1 MEGNML
7 YNGLNDSER
16 ALMQEMIER
25 GYDLF
30 TSRCAEGRHV
40 EQSYIKSIG
49 EGRVWLGA
57 KGKEIG
63 IVDELGNIDDAINKA
78 VELAGLDSYQLTY
91 YPAKKDP
98 YEELLKLL
106 DNTTEEERLIM
117 KVREFASKPRIMA
130 LMPEV
135 EIK

>member
-1 MEGNML
+1 MNTE
-7 YNGLNDSER
+7 ER
-16 ALMQEMIER
+16 ALLQTMVER

-49 EGRVWLGA
+49 EGRVWLGN

-63 IVDELGNIDDAINKA
+63 IVDEMGNIDSAIAKA
-78 VELAGLDSYQLTY
+78 VELAGLENYQTVY
-91 YPAKKDP
+91 YPEIVDP
-98 YEELLKLL
+98 YEELLKLF
-106 DNTTEEERLIM
+106 DNTTEEERLLL
-117 KVREFASKPRIMA
+117 KVRNFCAKPRVMA

-135 EIK
+135 KIY

>member
-1 MEGNML
+1 ML

>member
-1 MEGNML
+1 MIYKGMDN
-7 YNGLNDSER
+7 SER
-16 ALMQEMIER
+16 ALFQAMIER

-30 TSRCAEGRHV
+30 TSRCAQGRHV

-49 EGRVWLGA
+49 EGRVWLGF

-78 VELAGLDSYQLTY
+78 VELAGLETYKLTY
-91 YPAKKDP
+91 YPEKKDP
-98 YEELLKLL
+98 LAEILKAL
-106 DNTTEEERLIM
+106 DKTTEEERLIM
-117 KVREFASKPRIMA
+117 KVRELASKPRIMA

-135 EIK
+135 KIQ